1 MVIIIFIILVIIIVI
16 IMNNSWYLLCLGS
29 GVFASVTCHGL
40 AVGEAFVQQCML
52 FSRL

>member
-1 MVIIIFIILVIIIVI
+1 MIVIMVIIIETIVI
-16 IMNNSWYLLCLGS
+16 IMNNDWYLLCLGS
-29 GVFASVTCHGL
+29 GVVASVTCHGL